1 LTYTLDLVFPKV
13 GFYKLSLT
21 SGSRLVHQYLI
32 NVIEPNTTSGPY
44 PTQGAGWRDE
54 YQLRG
59 ATTGSLE
66 ADRKYKIQV
75 TVADAKK
82 VRGVFDDGKE
92 VEFSKNG
99 DEWDGEVHT
108 DPRGGG
114 QLRILMD
121 DKQTGKEVLLLT
133 YNVSLFAAIS

>member
-1 LTYTLDLVFPKV
+1 VFPKV

-32 NVIEPNTTSGPY
+32 NVIEPNTTRGPY
-44 PTQGAGWRDE
+44 PTRGAGWRDE

-59 ATTGSLE
+59 VTTGSLE
-66 ADRKYKIQV
+66 ADRKYLIQV
-75 TVADAKK
+75 TVADARK

-92 VEFSKNG
+92 VEFNQED
-99 DEWDGEVHT
+99 DEWEGEVHT

-114 QLRILMD
+114 QLRVLME
-121 DKQTGKEVLLLT
+121 DKQTGNDVLLLT
-133 YNVSLFAAIS
+133 YDVSFCASIG